1 MIFMLKYTE
10 NRWKQFYIS
19 GVCSGMIEKMYEN
32 SGWLVPDQDMNNIL
46 AEYKLAVLVLSESA
60 QNNGN
65 VSFVFREHTWFEYW
79 LDITMLRYG
88 MKPDNSVHGL
98 PRRCRQQVP
107 LKC

>member
-1 MIFMLKYTE
+1 MDGNSCIF
-10 NRWKQFYIS
+10 Q

-65 VSFVFREHTWFEYW
+65 VSFVFREHEYW
-79 LDITMLRYG
+79 LDIKMLCYG
-88 MKPDNSVHGL
+88 MMPDILVHGL
-98 PRRCRQQVP
+98 P
-107 LKC
+107 